1 MSSIPICKF
10 REPWCSAR
18 FGISFCLAP
27 ANCVCVRF
35 RDSISLWIKLPCTAL
50 GVYFRHVQKPST
62 ISGGTWFPPLNSI
75 ALVSIPNAV
84 QGLSDFS
91 HLIVVYYLHKILDDE
106 VLWSASHPRGNPNW
120 PRVGI
125 FAQRKKD
132 RPHKICVSICELLE
146 VKGLTL
152 KGRAVD
158 AIDGTP
164 VLDIKPHVKQFTPD
178 SNQVRSGSPS

>member
-1 MSSIPICKF
+1 
-10 REPWCSAR
+10 
-18 FGISFCLAP
+18 
-27 ANCVCVRF
+27 VV
-35 RDSISLWIKLPCTAL
+35 
-50 GVYFRHVQKPST
+50 ST
-62 ISGGTWFPPLNSI
+62 IELDSSRLN
-75 ALVSIPNAV
+75 PECV

-91 HLIVVYYLHKILDDE
+91 HLIVVYYLHKIPDEE

-132 RPHKICVSICELLE
+132 RPNKIGVSICELLE

-152 KGRAVD
+152 KVRALD

-164 VLDIKPHVKQFTPD
+164 VLDIKPYVKEFIPD
-178 SNQVRSGSPS
+178 SNQVRQPRWVTELMTDYYAKS